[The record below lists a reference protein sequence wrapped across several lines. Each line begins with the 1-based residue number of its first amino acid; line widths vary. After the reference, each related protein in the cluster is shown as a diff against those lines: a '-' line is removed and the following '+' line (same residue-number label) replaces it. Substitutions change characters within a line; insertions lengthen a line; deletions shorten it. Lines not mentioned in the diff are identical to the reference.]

1 MLQESEIKD
10 VLKRMKE
17 DKTMDPVKIPIEVW
31 RSLRDVAIV

>member
-17 DKTMDPVKIPIEVW
+17 GKTMGPDKIPIEVW